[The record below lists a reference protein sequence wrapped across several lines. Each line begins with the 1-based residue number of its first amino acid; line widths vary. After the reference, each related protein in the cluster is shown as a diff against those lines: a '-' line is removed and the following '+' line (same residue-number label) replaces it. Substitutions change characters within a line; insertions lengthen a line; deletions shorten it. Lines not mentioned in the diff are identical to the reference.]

1 MRLELLRQ
9 RDAISMD
16 DARPVAD
23 LPGCGHLAAEILGDD
38 QNLQSTARCVNG
50 CGGCRGGAADNDEVM
65 HIPIIKHAAWM
76 TNRVQ
81 RIKKRRGLMG
91 PRHRQRTHLQNGR
104 YESPMP
110 NFDSRPLRRT
120 APGYGCSS

>member
-81 RIKKRRGLMG
+81 RIKKSGGTMG
-91 PRHRQRTHLQNGR
+91 PPTRQQPTPRTGR
-104 YESPMP
+104 K
-110 NFDSRPLRRT
+110 T
-120 APGYGCSS
+120 